1 MKPKG
6 VISVVLGVSFF
17 CIFIITIVTDMP
29 DLSATLPH
37 IASAGTAL
45 WKDRTNEVVFQ
56 GIIILSGV
64 VSILLLL
71 GSDKSRE
78 RPQ

>member
-1 MKPKG
+1 MKTKG

-29 DLSATLPH
+29 DLSAVLPQ
-37 IASAGTAL
+37 ITTPGTSL

>member
-1 MKPKG
+1 MKIKG
-6 VISVVLGVSFF
+6 VVSVVLGVSFF
-17 CIFIITIVTDMP
+17 CIFIITLVTEMP

-37 IASAGTAL
+37 ITSAGTAL

>member
-1 MKPKG
+1 MNAKG
-6 VISVVLGVSFF
+6 IISVVLGVSFF

-29 DLSATLPH
+29 ELSTAIPQITT
-37 IASAGTAL
+37 AGAAL

-64 VSILLLL
+64 ISILLLL
-71 GSDKSRE
+71 SPDKSRE

>member
-1 MKPKG
+1 MNAKG

-17 CIFIITIVTDMP
+17 CIFIITVVTDMP
-29 DLSATLPH
+29 ELSAAIPPITT
-37 IASAGTAL
+37 AGAAL

-64 VSILLLL
+64 ISILLLL
-71 GSDKSRE
+71 SPDKSRE